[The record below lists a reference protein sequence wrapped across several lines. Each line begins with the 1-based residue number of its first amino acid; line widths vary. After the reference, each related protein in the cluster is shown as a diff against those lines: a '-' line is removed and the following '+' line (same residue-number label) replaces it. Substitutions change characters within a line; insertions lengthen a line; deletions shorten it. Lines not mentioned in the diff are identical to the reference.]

1 MFGAGG
7 GGGSGNAA
15 EVPSGPNKANS
26 EAAKKHLE
34 NMKSESDGTTRKKK
48 IRERE
53 RPNLSLRLRETRV
66 LVAGF
71 TQPLEDGCPSMLT
84 LEITPASAI

>member
-53 RPNLSLRLRETRV
+53 RERPKLSE
-66 LVAGF
+66 VA
-71 TQPLEDGCPSMLT
+71 
-84 LEITPASAI
+84 

>member
-1 MFGAGG
+1 MFGV
-7 GGGSGNAA
+7 GGSSVEA
-15 EVPSGPNKANS
+15 PSCPMPKKANS

-53 RPNLSLRLRETRV
+53 RERPKLSE
-66 LVAGF
+66 VA
-71 TQPLEDGCPSMLT
+71 
-84 LEITPASAI
+84 

>member
-53 RPNLSLRLRETRV
+53 RDTKVICE
-66 LVAGF
+66 VA
-71 TQPLEDGCPSMLT
+71 
-84 LEITPASAI
+84 